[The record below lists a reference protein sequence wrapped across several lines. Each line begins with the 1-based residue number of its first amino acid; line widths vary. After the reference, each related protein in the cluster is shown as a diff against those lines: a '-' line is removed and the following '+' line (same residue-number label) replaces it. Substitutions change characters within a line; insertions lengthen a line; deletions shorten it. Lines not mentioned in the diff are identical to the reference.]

1 MAVQERTPQPIS
13 GGSFIEFGPPVAD
26 RAALESAP
34 GAGTIEFYLL
44 TEAAH
49 RSWATVNASL
59 GSGAGAVFWIGGP
72 SGAGKTHFLNYLMA
86 LEERAGATKG
96 RRAIVRLGLEARAG
110 AYDLEQRL
118 FESLAREIGA
128 GDAGAILWRRLHG
141 GEALGVAFEQ
151 AHRVGLRAISVA
163 IDFGQTDAAAW
174 NEYFAELAVVA
185 ARNLQVAF
193 NVYVAART
201 RAPVSAIALEVAP
214 ADGGERMLAALARA
228 RRVVDEAAAA
238 ALYRGADLGGFE
250 PGAIFPFDPQ
260 ALKTLCDLVGES
272 ATVPVLARLVTAV
285 LGAHR
290 EGSRQDPR
298 EDPREDSEDPID
310 GWTQPLV
317 PVDLM
322 ATAAVAKRAGERLGE
337 AGRTALRIA
346 HDAADAM
353 EECGRAREIVDALM
367 LERLRAGALALSPGE
382 LCTRLPERGRRGPA
396 ASSAAI
402 APLLE
407 ALAARTSGVITFDA
421 RGAQFNPRAAGA
433 PEVAAFNNA
442 LPLIQRFDSTL
453 GEAAELSE
461 LQARLKRLGD
471 AMARA
476 LEGAHRV
483 AAALEAAHREMHAE
497 LKAEHRRTLDEYIAL
512 VGAGT
517 GALIEQAA
525 EPQPREQ
532 TARVIAAYEAL
543 AIAAAALPRVREMR
557 EYLRATALASSIA
570 GDDEAVDK
578 AVAAAQ
584 VECQLLLAGLDTGAL
599 RCEPRGLDA
608 LEVRFQKFKWNYIQ
622 LYQSAHE
629 RWRRENERMTVELG
643 DAREH
648 FGALSRLNS
657 IAALGASVGGGLGE
671 RIEELGRGV
680 VRCTG
685 DAPITLDL
693 VPRCSRCGFVLGTA
707 PPAPELGEVFEEIR
721 RALKARLVTLS
732 HGAIARLIRQ
742 HDRGH
747 RLDGFL
753 KITQAAH
760 TDALVRVLDDNL
772 AHYLAR
778 LLDEVRDETPGVI
791 EPFARSRRDT
801 LRDGK
806 RAERSVKQRPE

>member
-13 GGSFIEFGPPVAD
+13 GRSFIEFGPPVAD

-49 RSWATVNASL
+49 RSWATVSASL

-174 NEYFAELAVVA
+174 DEYFAELAVVA

-250 PGAIFPFDPQ
+250 PGGIFPFEPQ
-260 ALKTLCDLVGES
+260 ALKTLCGLAGES
-272 ATVPVLARLVTAV
+272 ATVPVLARLVTAA

-290 EGSRQDPR
+290 EDSHEDSR
-298 EDPREDSEDPID
+298 EDPIE

-322 ATAAVAKRAGERLGE
+322 ATAAVTKRAGERLGE
-337 AGRTALRIA
+337 AGRAALRIA

-353 EECGRAREIVDALM
+353 EERGRAREIVDALM

-382 LCTRLPERGRRGPA
+382 LCTRLSERGRRGSPA
-396 ASSAAI
+396 RSAAI
-402 APLLE
+402 ATLLE

-461 LQARLKRLGD
+461 LRARLKRLGD

-497 LKAEHRRTLDEYIAL
+497 LKAEHRRTLDDYIAL

-532 TARVIAAYEAL
+532 TAGVIAAYEAL

-570 GDDEAVDK
+570 GDDEAAYK

-629 RWRRENERMTVELG
+629 RWRRENERMTIELG

-657 IAALGASVGGGLGE
+657 IAALGAPTGGGLGE

-680 VRCTG
+680 ARCTG
-685 DAPITLDL
+685 DAPMTLDL
-693 VPRCSRCGFVLGTA
+693 VPRCPRCGFVLGTA

-721 RALKARLVTLS
+721 RALKARLAALS
-732 HGAIARLIRQ
+732 HDAIARLIRQ

-753 KITQAAH
+753 KITQADH

-778 LLDEVRDETPGVI
+778 LLEEVRDEAPGVI
-791 EPFARSRRDT
+791 EPFARSRRDA

-806 RAERSVKQRPE
+806 RAERAVKQRPE

>member
-13 GGSFIEFGPPVAD
+13 GGSFIEFGPQIAD

-49 RSWATVNASL
+49 RSWAAVSASL

-72 SGAGKTHFLNYLMA
+72 SGTGKTHFLNYLMA

-96 RRAIVRLGLEARAG
+96 RRAIVRLGLEAHAG

-118 FESLAREIGA
+118 FESLAGEIGA
-128 GDAGAILWRRLHG
+128 GDAGAMLWRRLHG

-174 NEYFAELAVVA
+174 DEYFAELAGA
-185 ARNLQVAF
+185 AACNRQVAF

-201 RAPVSAIALEVAP
+201 RAPVSAMALEVAP
-214 ADGGERMLAALARA
+214 ANGGERILAALARA
-228 RRVVDEAAAA
+228 RRVGDEAAAA

-250 PGAIFPFDPQ
+250 PGAIFPFAPQ
-260 ALKTLCDLVGES
+260 ALKTLCDLAGES
-272 ATVPVLARLVTAV
+272 ATVAVLARLVSAV

-290 EGSRQDPR
+290 EAY
-298 EDPREDSEDPID
+298 REDSREDLIEDPID
-310 GWTQPLV
+310 DWTHPLV

-322 ATAAVAKRAGERLGE
+322 ATAAFAKRAGERLGE
-337 AGRTALRIA
+337 AGRAALRIA

-353 EECGRAREIVDALM
+353 EERGHAREIVDALM
-367 LERLRAGALALSPGE
+367 LERLCAGPLALSPGE
-382 LCTRLPERGRRGPA
+382 LYTRLPQRHDRRGVQA
-396 ASSAAI
+396 GSAAVAI
-402 APLLE
+402 LLA
-407 ALAARTSGVITFDA
+407 ALAARTSGLITFDA

-461 LQARLKRLGD
+461 LRARLKRLGD

-483 AAALEAAHREMHAE
+483 AATLEAAHREMHAE
-497 LKAEHRRTLDEYIAL
+497 LKAEHRRTLDNFIAL
-512 VGAGT
+512 AGAGT
-517 GALIEQAA
+517 GALIEQAG

-532 TARVIAAYEAL
+532 TASVIAAYEAL
-543 AIAAAALPRVREMR
+543 AIAAAALPRTREMR
-557 EYLRATALASSIA
+557 AYLRATALAVDIA
-570 GDDEAVDK
+570 GDNEPVDK

-584 VECQLLLAGLDTGAL
+584 VECQLLLSGLDTGAL

-622 LYQSAHE
+622 LYQGAHE
-629 RWRRENERMTVELG
+629 RWRRENERMTIELG
-643 DAREH
+643 DARAH

-657 IAALGASVGGGLGE
+657 IAALGAPMGGGLGE
-671 RIEELGRGV
+671 RIEDLGRGV

-693 VPRCSRCGFVLGTA
+693 VPRCPRCGFVLGTA
-707 PPAPELGEVFEEIR
+707 PPASELGEVFEEVR
-721 RALKARLVTLS
+721 RALKARLAALS
-732 HGAIARLIRQ
+732 HDAIARLIRQ

-778 LLDEVRDETPGVI
+778 LLEEVRDEAPGVI
-791 EPFARSRRDT
+791 EPFARSRRDA

-806 RAERSVKQRPE
+806 RAERAVKQRPE